1 MVTLDNVIERLK
13 YDKEIDMDINELAPQ
28 IAECLEELKAYREI
42 GTVEECK
49 NSVLN
54 IQKAYNKALDDFAE
68 TCEGC
73 QFTMYGQGYLYTSDI
88 KDIAELLKRHAPHAE
103 KRGEEQSGRDDERQR
118 NEEYAKNFA
127 YDAHAI
133 AAEMEGGSLLDCE
146 EAQDAGVGSACAAVE
161 QAEYEMDMER

>member
-13 YDKEIDMDINELAPQ
+13 YDREIDMDINELAPQ

-49 NSVLN
+49 SSVLD
-54 IQKAYNKALDDFAE
+54 IQKAYNKGVDDLAECIQKEVLSEERWLRAGESSNAE
-68 TCEGC
+68 TDIAFSNIREGINLIAEELMEGC
-73 QFTMYGQGYLYTSDI
+73 
-88 KDIAELLKRHAPHAE
+88 
-103 KRGEEQSGRDDERQR
+103 
-118 NEEYAKNFA
+118 AKNFA